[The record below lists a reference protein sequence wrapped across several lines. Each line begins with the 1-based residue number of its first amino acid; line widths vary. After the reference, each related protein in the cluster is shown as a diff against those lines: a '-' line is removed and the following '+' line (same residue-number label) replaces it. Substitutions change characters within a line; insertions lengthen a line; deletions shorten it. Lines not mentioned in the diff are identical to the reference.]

1 MSVDCII
8 CNVIVIGMN
17 FMSVLESPSW
27 HLDSSNNRNCLIIT
41 TSVDYCGTT
50 CTHTHTH
57 THTQVSIHGLFHSRN
72 LRTIS
77 LIKKYD
83 VISCLVSSWQNA

>member
-1 MSVDCII
+1 MSVDCVV

-27 HLDSSNNRNCLIIT
+27 HLDSSNNRNCLVIT

-50 CTHTHTH
+50 CTHTHTSKH
-57 THTQVSIHGLFHSRN
+57 SWFISFTQPPHDLTDQEI
-72 LRTIS
+72 
-77 LIKKYD
+77 
-83 VISCLVSSWQNA
+83 